1 MTQCQEIIEY
11 LDQNGSITPAEAFV
25 ELNIYRLAA
34 RISDLRRQG
43 YKIETEIMSARNW
56 KGKLVH
62 FARYKKVA

>member
-1 MTQCQEIIEY
+1 MAQCQEIIEY

-34 RISDLRRQG
+34 RISDLRKQG
-43 YKIETEIMSARNW
+43 YKIETEIVSTRNW

-62 FARYKKVA
+62 FARYKKAV

>member
-11 LDQNGSITPAEAFV
+11 LEQNGSITPAEAFV

-43 YKIETEIMSARNW
+43 YRIDTKIEYTRNW

-62 FARYKKVA
+62 FARYLKAV